1 MIIEINDTE
10 NVLELKSKFSEEIEE
25 NAESIRFFYSG
36 KELIND
42 IGLFAYEISKEILVI
57 AMIKQQTTKEE
68 QKDGE

>member
-1 MIIEINDTE
+1 VIIEINDTE